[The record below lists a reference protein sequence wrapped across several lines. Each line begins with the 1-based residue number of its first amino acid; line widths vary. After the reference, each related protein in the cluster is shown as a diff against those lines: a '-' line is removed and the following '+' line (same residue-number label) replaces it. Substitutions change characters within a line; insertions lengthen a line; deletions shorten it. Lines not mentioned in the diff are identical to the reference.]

1 VQGYA
6 ETAFVFLVVRPPARV
21 EGAAGSAYA
30 GIPTL
35 LIATH
40 TDGSQHAF
48 MGCYVGRRASPGTR
62 AANEGWALYSA
73 VVNAAP
79 GNAADVTLLTQ
90 VCEVRQ

>member
-1 VQGYA
+1 MQGYA

-21 EGAAGSAYA
+21 EGAAGSVYA

-48 MGCYVGRRASPGTR
+48 VGCYVGRRVYPGTG
-62 AANEGWALYSA
+62 AANEGWSLYSA

-79 GNAADVTLLTQ
+79 GNTADVTLLAQ
-90 VCEVRQ
+90 ACEVR